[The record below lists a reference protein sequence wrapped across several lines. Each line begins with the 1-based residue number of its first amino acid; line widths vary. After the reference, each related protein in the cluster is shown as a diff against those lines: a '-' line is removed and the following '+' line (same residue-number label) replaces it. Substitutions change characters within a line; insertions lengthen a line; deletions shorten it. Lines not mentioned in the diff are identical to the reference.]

1 MDNSR
6 YYNDSLA
13 YDFDMFLPRHSNES
27 AKIVKMPQ
35 KKKTASQ
42 KRAKAVVSDSVKSIA
57 IITFVLA
64 VICANIFLRV
74 KITEVNTDINKIKA
88 EIVELESENTRL
100 NVELEN
106 RLSYQ
111 NIEEAAVQLGMKKM
125 DKSQVIY
132 IKTNSANAAVTS
144 DGVLSVAK
152 D

>member
-13 YDFDMFLPRHSNES
+13 YDFDMFLPKKNTEP

-35 KKKTASQ
+35 KKKTSSRR
-42 KRAKAVVSDSVKSIA
+42 RANLVVAESVKKVA
-57 IITFVLA
+57 IIAFVLS

-74 KITEVNTDINKIKA
+74 RITEVNNDINNIKT
-88 EIVELESENTRL
+88 EIAELESENTRL

-106 RLSYQ
+106 RISFK

-132 IKTNSANAAVTS
+132 IKTNKSNAAVTS

>member
-13 YDFDMFLPRHSNES
+13 YDFDMFLPRHSSES

-57 IITFVLA
+57 IIAFVLA